1 MRGALLLIL
10 MLAALLP
17 AAATAQVPFRAPDKL
32 LTGTIT
38 RADFQRYRRIAFTVP
53 RGTVRLVVAFD
64 HDQREDK
71 TVIDLGIED
80 MHGFRGASGGNKANF
95 TIGENDATPSY
106 LPGRIDAGRWHLVLA
121 VPNIR
126 VGITARWQAKLWFL
140 KAGEADTPP
149 SPVVD
154 RGPGWYRGDLHL
166 HTAHSDGSCASQ
178 IGKRVPCP
186 LFKTLETAAARG
198 LDFVAITE
206 HNTTSAHAAMREAA
220 AYFDRLLLIPGR
232 EITGFYGHFNIFGVT
247 EPIDYRI
254 TPGGPVTFN
263 SIADRVHALGGLV
276 SINHP
281 GLPSGEACMGCGW
294 TMPDADLARVDAI
307 EVVNGGAASLPGGI
321 DGSLSGA
328 RLWAQS
334 LASGRPI
341 TAVGGSDNHDALQP
355 ATTLG
360 SIGRPTTVVRAEGLN
375 QAAILAGIRSGRVFI
390 DMEGSAGSMLDL
402 RVAAGDAEA
411 PMGARLVAAPDVP
424 IVARLMV
431 NAPPGSRIEL
441 NGNGALIM
449 SEPIG
454 SAQDYQLPVDR
465 RARPLVLRAIVRDPD
480 GAIRLMSNAVIVT
493 ASDQPK

>member
-1 MRGALLLIL
+1 MSVMRLLIFL
-10 MLAALLP
+10 LAALFPVL
-17 AAATAQVPFRAPDKL
+17 AAAQTPVRPPDKL

-38 RADFQRYRRIAFTVP
+38 RADFQRYRQVPFTVP
-53 RGTVRLVVAFD
+53 RGTVRIIVAFD
-64 HDQREDK
+64 HDQRETK

-80 MHGFRGASGGNKANF
+80 IHGFRGASGGNKADF
-95 TIGENDATPSY
+95 TIGESDATPSY
-106 LPGRIDAGRWHLVLA
+106 LPGRIDAERWHLVLA

-126 VGITARWQAKLWFL
+126 AGITARWQAKLWFL
-140 KAGEADTPP
+140 KAGEALP
-149 SPVVD
+149 SPATD

-178 IGKRVPCP
+178 SGKRVPCP

-232 EITGFYGHFNIFGVT
+232 EITSFYGHFNIFGVT

-307 EVVNGGAASLPGGI
+307 EVVNGGAARLPGGI
-321 DGSLSGA
+321 DGPLSGT
-328 RLWAQS
+328 RRWLEI
-334 LASGRPI
+334 LASGRGV

-355 ATTLG
+355 ATMLG
-360 SIGRPTTVVRAEGLN
+360 SIGRPTTVVRAAGLN
-375 QAAILAGIRSGRVFI
+375 EAAILAGIRSGRVFI

-441 NGNGALIM
+441 IGNGALIM

-480 GAIRLMSNAVIVT
+480 GAVRLMSNAVIVT